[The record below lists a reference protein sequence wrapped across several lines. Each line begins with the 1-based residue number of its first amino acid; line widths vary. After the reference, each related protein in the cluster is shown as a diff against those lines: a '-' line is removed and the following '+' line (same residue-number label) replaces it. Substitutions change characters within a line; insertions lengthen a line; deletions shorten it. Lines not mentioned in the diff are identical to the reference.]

1 MKKTFKKDILLYLF
15 SLIIVICIGYLIFG
29 GVVKR
34 NSLDKNA
41 EYTDAVIVD
50 FSSGPRM
57 RCYLDYKFYVNGKVY
72 HGSGKHY
79 PKSDTL
85 SIGDTVVVVYDRMN
99 PDNNKAFRDYK

>member
-1 MKKTFKKDILLYLF
+1 MKVFKKDILLYSF
-15 SLIIVICIGYLIFG
+15 SLILIISMGYLIFG
-29 GVVKR
+29 GIVKR
-34 NSLDKNA
+34 NSLDKNI
-41 EYTDAVIVD
+41 EYTDAIIVD

-57 RCYLDYKFYVNGKVY
+57 RYYLEYKFLVNGKAH